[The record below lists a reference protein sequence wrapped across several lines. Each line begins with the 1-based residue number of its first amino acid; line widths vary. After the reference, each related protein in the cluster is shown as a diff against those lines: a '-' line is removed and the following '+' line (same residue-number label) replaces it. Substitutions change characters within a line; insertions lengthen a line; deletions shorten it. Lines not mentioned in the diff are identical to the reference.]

1 MMYNKNIREPRLL
14 LKGRPFLEQTE
25 NLAELLQEMH
35 VWMGQYM
42 RSFHTD
48 DEEVM
53 QGIRIKEIHTG
64 YVTRIAV
71 ELAGHLEL
79 TSHDVQLAEI
89 MGLFHD
95 VGRFRQYSLYQTFND
110 AQSEDHA
117 VLGLKVLDE
126 LPFMKRL
133 APADEA
139 LVRFAIG
146 NHNKKEIEQT
156 DDRRKIFFAK
166 LLRDADK
173 LDIYRV
179 LAPFIRPENADKAP
193 NFVKGADS
201 DRINPDFVQDFLAGR
216 QADYRK
222 LRTQGDRKIV
232 RLMWIYDINFS
243 WTLREIVK
251 RGYVDLILRYLPAQ
265 PELEPG
271 IARLK
276 AYIEKKCAEPDPV
289 DR

>member
-79 TSHDVQLAEI
+79 TPHNVQLAEI

-95 VGRFRQYSLYQTFND
+95 VGRFRQYCLYQTFND

-117 VLGLKVLDE
+117 TLGLKVLDE
-126 LPFMKRL
+126 LPFMKQL
-133 APADEA
+133 APADES

-193 NFVKGADS
+193 KFVQGADS
-201 DRINPDFVQDFLAGR
+201 DQINPDFVQDFLAGR

-276 AYIEKKCAEPDPV
+276 AYIEKKCAEPDQV
-289 DR
+289 DM